1 MPPASLLLGAT
12 LDAVAGTDFFRWFHL
27 ERQPGGTHDRVEYR
41 PSGAAFR
48 DLVAVTIHQDA
59 RGTVAAAEIRIA
71 RSFIDD
77 PDQGMNA
84 ADFAASFLTAALP
97 ARELAGMQHLV
108 DTLRHHWRYARPRI
122 VGAGRPQPEIHPDSA
137 PYLVWLGRNPHWT
150 RPEAATALRLE
161 ETGSGVRIAVG
172 QAADPPSP

>member
-27 ERQPGGTHDRVEYR
+27 ERQLGASEGQIEFR

-48 DLVAVTIHQDA
+48 DLVAMTIHRDA
-59 RGTVAAAEIRIA
+59 RGIVAAAEIRIA

-84 ADFAASFLTAALP
+84 ADFAASFLSAALP
-97 ARELAGMQHLV
+97 SRELAGIQHLV

-122 VGAGRPQPEIHPDSA
+122 VAAGQPAPEIHLDSA

-150 RPEAATALRLE
+150 QPESATGLRLE
-161 ETGSGVRIAVG
+161 ATGSDVRITVG
-172 QAADPPSP
+172 LDSARPTP

>member
-12 LDAVAGTDFFRWFHL
+12 LDAAAATDFFQWFHL
-27 ERQPGGTHDRVEYR
+27 ERQPGATNGQVEFR

-59 RGTVAAAEIRIA
+59 RCIIAGAEIRIA

-84 ADFAASFLTAALP
+84 ADIAASFLTAALP
-97 ARELAGMQHLV
+97 PRDLAGMQHLV
-108 DTLRHHWRYARPRI
+108 DTLRHHDRYARPRI
-122 VGAGRPQPEIHPDSA
+122 AVAGQPPPEVHPDSA

-150 RPEAATALRLE
+150 RPESATALNLE
-161 ETGSGVRIAVG
+161 DSGSGVRIAVG
-172 QAADPPSP
+172 QAATRPTP